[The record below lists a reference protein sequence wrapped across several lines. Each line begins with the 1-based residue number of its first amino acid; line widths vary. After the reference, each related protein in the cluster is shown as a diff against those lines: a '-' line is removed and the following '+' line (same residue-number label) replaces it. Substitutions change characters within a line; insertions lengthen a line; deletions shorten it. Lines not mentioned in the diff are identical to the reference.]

1 MLKRKKVKKN
11 EAPDNPL
18 ILSLVFGEIDLMKH
32 LLTLIALVILGWSQS
47 ATAQI
52 VGYYSYGDSTS
63 GCQNSVYIFAWSGA
77 NPEVGG
83 QLEVSWGDGTTDT
96 YPIDIPTASTT
107 ITVGGL
113 HSYPTPGTYNVDIQ
127 VYSGTNAAYVDAG
140 VQYEEN
146 VLSPSACAYFYAYTY
161 QQTPY
166 VYYID
171 APMDCT
177 GADGNTTT
185 ITPSSTFGS
194 YIGLDPSNAPYTVS
208 INDAWLAANGYIQV
222 SADQTITSFD
232 ADGMAN
238 NSQMTFQLTCSVPA
252 QNPDFDI
259 NYIWPSNFVAPLQTG
274 NLYASVCNNA
284 CSDTSDVTLTV
295 NFPAGL
301 TPVTTNLTN
310 ASITGNTL
318 TFDVL
323 GLTNCV
329 DIVIPFIV
337 PGNTPAGT
345 IICFDMTAYNPND
358 SDMSNNSD
366 STCGAVWNSYDP
378 NSKEVDHAQQI
389 DPNTQETLEY
399 MVHFQNDGN
408 YNAVNVSII
417 DTISA
422 NLDLSTF
429 KVVGSS
435 AGVAVNIDQAT
446 RIVTFTFSGIMLAPS
461 TQDLEASQGY
471 IIYSLEE
478 VAGLQEGDEIE
489 NTAYIYFDYNSP
501 IVTNTAY
508 NINSSLGITNPGLE
522 TLTLY
527 PNPAQTSV
535 SVLGKDIEQIVIFDL
550 AGKEVMSAELTNKN
564 SINVEN
570 LSNGV
575 YTCLITSKTGV
586 FQEKLV
592 IKK

>member
-1 MLKRKKVKKN
+1 
-11 EAPDNPL
+11 
-18 ILSLVFGEIDLMKH
+18 MKH
-32 LLTLIALVILGWSQS
+32 LLTLLALLTLGWSQS
-47 ATAQI
+47 ANAQI
-52 VGYYSYGDSTS
+52 VDYFSYGDSTV
-63 GCQNSVYIFAWSGA
+63 GCQNSVYIYAWSGA

-83 QLEVSWGDGTTDT
+83 QLEVSWGDGTSDT
-96 YPIDIPTASTT
+96 YPIDIPTANTT
-107 ITVGGL
+107 VNVGGF
-113 HSYPTPGTYNVDIQ
+113 HSYAVPGTYNISIQ
-127 VYSGTNAAYVDAG
+127 VYSGTNGAYVDGG
-140 VQYEEN
+140 VQWDEV
-146 VLSPSACAYFYAYTY
+146 VLSPSACAYFSAYTY
-161 QQTPY
+161 QQAPY
-166 VYYID
+166 VYYYD
-171 APMDCT
+171 VPMDCV

-185 ITPSSTFGS
+185 ITPSSTYGY

-208 INDAWLAANGYIQV
+208 VNDAWLATNGYIQV
-222 SADQTITSFD
+222 SPDQTITSFN

-238 NSQMTFQLTCSVPA
+238 NMQMTFQLTCNIPA
-252 QNPDFDI
+252 QNPDFDV
-259 NYIWPSNFVAPLQTG
+259 YYVWPSNFVAPLQTG
-274 NLYASVCNNA
+274 NLYAYICNNA

-295 NFPAGL
+295 NFPAGFVPN
-301 TPVTTNLTN
+301 TANLTN
-310 ASITGNTL
+310 ASVTGNTL

-323 GLTNCV
+323 GLSSCTS
-329 DIVIPFIV
+329 ILIPFTF
-337 PGNTPAGT
+337 PGGTPAGT
-345 IICFDMTAYNPND
+345 QICFDMTAYNPND
-358 SDMSNNSD
+358 TDLLNNSD
-366 STCGAVWNSYDP
+366 STCGVVWNSYDP

-389 DPNTQETLEY
+389 DPDTQETLEY

-408 YNAVNVSII
+408 YNAVNVSVI

-429 KVVGSS
+429 KMIGSS
-435 AGVAVNIDQAT
+435 AGVAVNIDPVT
-446 RIVTFTFSGIMLAPS
+446 RIVTFTFTGIMLAPS
-461 TQDLEASQGY
+461 AQDLDASQGY
-471 IIYSLEE
+471 VIYSLEE

-489 NTAYIYFDYNSP
+489 NTAYIYFDYNSA
-501 IVTNTAY
+501 IVTNTTY

-535 SVLGKDIEQIVIFDL
+535 SVIGKNIEQIVIFDL
-550 AGKEVMSAELTNKN
+550 TGKEVLSAELTNKN